1 MTHIF
6 WLEQL
11 SNISIAKLKNSV
23 KWKHVKSFLS
33 FFFCQMTVRQ
43 KGRWLLSFDRR
54 NSRIEWE
61 TTIVIMWHGSPSHPR
76 LSLKPRGE
84 RDQIGL
90 SSFRKST
97 QKGNPKSHFSWLEE
111 NFHEI
116 SMFVFT
122 QIFSR
127 DLNSWRFFK
136 WSDRNDR
143 MNGQKQQG
151 RYRLDTV
158 SSVST
163 TFRGKTRKVEY
174 SFEGTKVFAMLRN
187 QM

>member
-1 MTHIF
+1 MSKF
-6 WLEQL
+6 L
-11 SNISIAKLKNSV
+11 SN
-23 KWKHVKSFLS
+23 
-33 FFFCQMTVRQ
+33 FFCQMTVRQ

-97 QKGNPKSHFSWLEE
+97 QKGNPKSHFSWLGWD
-111 NFHEI
+111 FHEI

-127 DLNSWRFFK
+127 DLNSWQFFK
-136 WSDRNDR
+136 IW
-143 MNGQKQQG
+143 QKWQNEWAKTT
-151 RYRLDTV
+151 RTL
-158 SSVST
+158 SSWHCFLCFYDFSW
-163 TFRGKTRKVEY
+163 GNPKEL
-174 SFEGTKVFAMLRN
+174 GTLLYAQRSLQCYAIK
-187 QM
+187 